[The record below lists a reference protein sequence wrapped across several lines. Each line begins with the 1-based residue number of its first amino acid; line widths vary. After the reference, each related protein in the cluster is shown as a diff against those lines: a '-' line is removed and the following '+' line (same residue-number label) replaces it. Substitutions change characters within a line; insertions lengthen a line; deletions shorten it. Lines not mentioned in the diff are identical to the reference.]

1 MGKNKLPRLV
11 QGRKPKQMTDP
22 AKKYANS
29 VLNGDILACKWV
41 KLACQ
46 RHLDDLEHGHKRGLV
61 WRPDKAARVVRFF
74 RNKSI
79 TTPKKGG
86 LMVTL
91 KGSNLF
97 PQFRLVQFAILV
109 LLMPDIASYLVFV

>member
-29 VLNGDILACKWV
+29 VLNGDIVACKWV

-74 RNKSI
+74 RNKLI
-79 TTPKKGG
+79 LWKGRE
-86 LMVTL
+86 
-91 KGSNLF
+91 S
-97 PQFRLVQFAILV
+97 RLVCMVAEKTKKLTKKPKFL
-109 LLMPDIASYLVFV
+109 PNNFKND